1 MWSNIIAKIKSILDS
16 NSLIQ
21 ESYDYEEVNFK
32 GQPAVVIVPSDNE
45 SNFTTNID
53 NERVYGVT
61 VFLFV
66 ARGENYYKDKKCDE
80 VMRNLVDSV
89 IDDFDKEDSIFDVQA
104 CTVEVIANFFNIGR
118 TKIIGFQIRLQFG
131 KTRNLTV
138 LKFVVEKDVHGREN
152 RVGSD
157 GSAGRSLS
165 KVKTHG
171 SKW

>member
-89 IDDFDKEDSIFDVQA
+89 IDDFDKDWQLDGLELNTGYAMLYMEASPSSWGYINREMAYRMAQIDLKIHLNVDV
-104 CTVEVIANFFNIGR
+104 N
-118 TKIIGFQIRLQFG
+118 QI
-131 KTRNLTV
+131 T
-138 LKFVVEKDVHGREN
+138 
-152 RVGSD
+152 
-157 GSAGRSLS
+157 
-165 KVKTHG
+165 
-171 SKW
+171 